1 MAQADVLYFIVSPD
15 PDPALGARHY
25 QDNAGPNARPYFYV
39 KFGDGG
45 GNHAAYRRANPDFR
59 LVENP
64 GVNPDSVITF
74 PDPGSGVNVTQ
85 RYAKFLEKT
94 LLLRFDK
101 AHGGRSE
108 WYKVSPTGGLTIQQ
122 LAARLSTLL
131 TSFGTADLENNSNA
145 FIRQFEDSMQNSA

>member
-1 MAQADVLYFIVSPD
+1 MGVVFNKSLADSISND
-15 PDPALGARHY
+15 
-25 QDNAGPNARPYFYV
+25 
-39 KFGDGG
+39 
-45 GNHAAYRRANPDFR
+45 R

-101 AHGGRSE
+101 AHGGRASA
-108 WYKVSPTGGLTIQQ
+108 KFGRVPQTDSANQVANGTRCRRQ
-122 LAARLSTLL
+122 AASLS
-131 TSFGTADLENNSNA
+131 NNWPPA
-145 FIRQFEDSMQNSA
+145 SARS